1 MNISLVPPE
10 QVFPIWKDVR
20 GWLEPAV
27 ETSGGR
33 WTMEHLC
40 ASLAMGQTSLWI
52 AFDDEKIHGVLTT
65 EVVQYP
71 AKRMLAMHFL
81 GGEDFD
87 AWYGEMLRSITR
99 YAAEGGCDGIEGVAR
114 FGFWKWLQ
122 EDGFEKSSA
131 FYEKE
136 IKP

>member
-40 ASLAMGQTSLWI
+40 ASLAMGKTSLWI

-87 AWYGEMLRSITR
+87 AWYGEMLRNITR